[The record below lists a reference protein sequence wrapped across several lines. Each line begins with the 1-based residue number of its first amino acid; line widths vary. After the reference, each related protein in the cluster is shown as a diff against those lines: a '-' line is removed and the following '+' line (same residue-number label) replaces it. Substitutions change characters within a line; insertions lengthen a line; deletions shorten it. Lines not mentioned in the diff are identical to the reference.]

1 MRFYL
6 LIRFVFLSTVAVGVL
21 AQTPVCGRE
30 ADGAVCPN
38 DECCGSHG
46 LCGSTEDFCS
56 TQNGCQSNCHLLP
69 SNISDLINRT
79 TFEFMFSH
87 RNDSSCEG
95 SFYTYDAFM
104 VATSVFGGFGRTG
117 NSTTQKREI
126 AAFLAQTA
134 FATRG

>member
-6 LIRFVFLSTVAVGVL
+6 LILFVFLSTVAVGVL
-21 AQTPVCGRE
+21 AQTPECGRE

-38 DECCGSHG
+38 DECCGNHG
-46 LCGSTEDFCS
+46 FCGSTEDFCS
-56 TQNGCQSNCHLLP
+56 TQNGCQSNCHLR
-69 SNISDLINRT
+69 SNISDLLNRT
-79 TFEFMFSH
+79 TFESMFSH
-87 RNDSSCEG
+87 RNVSPCEG

-104 VATSVFGGFGRTG
+104 AATSVFGGFGRTG

-134 FATRG
+134 YATRG